1 MKFRLVLSA
10 VSLVTLGLSPLGCS
24 SGQDPA
30 QNAGSGG
37 DGAVAG
43 SGGAVGTGGAGT
55 GGSAS
60 TGGSVS
66 SGGAQSASGG
76 AATGAG
82 GASGGASASGG
93 AEGTGGAAT
102 TVFTLKSPSWD
113 AVDNDEC
120 TPQTTDMCPL
130 YPEENTNFGGNV
142 SPEMSWEGVPEGT
155 KSFAILLHDLTN
167 TNAHWAIWDI
177 PASVNMLPAGLPSTK
192 TLTDPAGAE
201 QAAFG
206 AQSPGYFGSGA
217 CGNTYE
223 HRLYAL
229 GVEQLNPANGSTASG
244 VRTAL
249 QGSTDILGET
259 FVRLQSRDYCE

>member
-10 VSLVTLGLSPLGCS
+10 VSLVTLSLSPLGCS
-24 SGQDPA
+24 SEGEPDLGT
-30 QNAGSGG
+30 GSGG
-37 DGAVAG
+37 VVTGTGGTQG
-43 SGGAVGTGGAGT
+43 SGGAGT
-55 GGSAS
+55 GGSVA
-60 TGGSVS
+60 TGGTAA

-76 AATGAG
+76 AASAAG
-82 GASGGASASGG
+82 GAASGGGTASGGAD
-93 AEGTGGAAT
+93 GTGGAASA
-102 TVFTLKSPSWD
+102 VFTLKSPSWN

-120 TPQTTDMCPL
+120 TPETTDMCPL

-142 SPEMSWEGVPEGT
+142 SPEMSWEGAPAGT

-167 TNAHWAIWDI
+167 KNAHWAIWDI
-177 PASVNMLPAGLPSTK
+177 PASEMMLPAGLPSTK

-201 QAAFG
+201 QAAFN

-229 GVEQLNPANGSTASG
+229 GVEKLNPASGSTASG

-249 QGSTDILGET
+249 QASTDILGET
-259 FVRLQSRDYCE
+259 FVRLQSRDYCD

>member
-1 MKFRLVLSA
+1 MSSA
-10 VSLVTLGLSPLGCS
+10 CATRS
-24 SGQDPA
+24 SA
-30 QNAGSGG
+30 F
-37 DGAVAG
+37 
-43 SGGAVGTGGAGT
+43 
-55 GGSAS
+55 
-60 TGGSVS
+60 
-66 SGGAQSASGG
+66 
-76 AATGAG
+76 
-82 GASGGASASGG
+82 
-93 AEGTGGAAT
+93 AE
-102 TVFTLKSPSWD
+102 VED
-113 AVDNDEC
+113 
-120 TPQTTDMCPL
+120 
-130 YPEENTNFGGNV
+130 
-142 SPEMSWEGVPEGT
+142 
-155 KSFAILLHDLTN
+155 
-167 TNAHWAIWDI
+167 
-177 PASVNMLPAGLPSTK
+177 LPARTVAVFPFHGLTSTWANHSGSSLNSISNSRTAWPSTK

>member
-1 MKFRLVLSA
+1 MKFRLASSA
-10 VSLVTLGLSPLGCS
+10 VSVVALVFGPLGCS
-24 SGQDPA
+24 AEDDPA
-30 QNAGSGG
+30 MGEGSGG
-37 DGAVAG
+37 QATIGA
-43 SGGAVGTGGAGT
+43 SGGTSGTGGAGT
-55 GGSAS
+55 GGSMS
-60 TGGSVS
+60 SGGTSS

-76 AATGAG
+76 AASSAG
-82 GASGGASASGG
+82 GASGGATASGG
-93 AEGTGGAAT
+93 AAGTGGAAS

-120 TPQTTDMCPL
+120 TPQTTDVCLL
-130 YPEENTNFGGNV
+130 YPEENTNFGGNI
-142 SPEMSWEGVPEGT
+142 SPEMSWEGAPEGT

-177 PASVNMLPAGLPSTK
+177 PATVTMLPAGLSSTK

-201 QAAFG
+201 QAAFS

-229 GVEQLNPANGSTASG
+229 GVEKLNPANGSTASG

-249 QGSTDILGET
+249 EASTDILGET